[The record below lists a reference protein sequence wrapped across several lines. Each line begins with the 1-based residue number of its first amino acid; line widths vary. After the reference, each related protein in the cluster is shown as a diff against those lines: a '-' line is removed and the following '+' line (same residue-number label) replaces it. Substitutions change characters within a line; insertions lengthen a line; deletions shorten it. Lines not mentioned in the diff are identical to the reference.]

1 MNILIV
7 DDDPDF
13 LEGLR
18 RGLVERGHTVR
29 AVDNPCLALE
39 VFKTGHFD
47 VVATDYNLPSMNG
60 VDLLRIILTEHPETR
75 RIIFSGAEEIVLCG
89 KPDEKIVSL
98 DSIFLKPFSIN
109 DFVAALAR
117 METEGA

>member
-29 AVDNPCLALE
+29 AVDHPYLALE
-39 VFKTGHFD
+39 AFKAGQFD
-47 VVATDYNLPSMNG
+47 LIATDYNLPSMNG
-60 VDLLRIILTEHPETR
+60 VDLLKTILTEHPETR
-75 RIIFSGAEEIVLCG
+75 RIIFSGAEEIDFSG
-89 KPDEKIVSL
+89 KLEEKNVSL
-98 DSIFLKPFSIN
+98 DAIFLKPFSIS
-109 DFVAALAR
+109 DLEAALAR
-117 METEGA
+117 IKTEGV